1 MRIGV
6 VAPARPVD
14 RIVAAR
20 AGAFVAIAY
29 PEVDLVFH
37 PQCFEHDGH
46 FAGSDAVRAAAFLQ
60 VANDPSYDAIWF
72 ARGGYG
78 SNRILAEVMSRLEE
92 PARRKSYAGFSDM
105 GFLLGALYAA
115 KIGRPVHAPMA
126 ADINRPKGDETIA
139 RTLGWL
145 VRRDRQGLEPGL
157 LGAWGGRP
165 AAAFNLAILDA
176 LVGTPWLP
184 DLADHVL
191 ILEEVSEPLYRV
203 DRMLFTIANATQLKG
218 IAGLRLGVVNDVV
231 ENDPPWAESL
241 EAMML
246 RWAKDMGVPYLGRAR
261 VGHAQDNHVV
271 PFGIA

>member
-1 MRIGV
+1 MRIGI
-6 VAPARPVD
+6 VAPANPVD

-20 AGAFVAIAY
+20 AGAFAAIAY

-37 PQCFEHDGH
+37 PQCFERQGH

-60 VANDPSYDAIWF
+60 VANDPSFDAIWF

-78 SNRILAEVMSRLEE
+78 SNRILREVMPKLAE
-92 PARRKSYAGFSDM
+92 PARRKTYAGYSDM
-105 GFLLGALYAA
+105 GFLLGALLAA
-115 KIGRPVHAPMA
+115 RIGRPVHAPMA
-126 ADINRPKGDETIA
+126 ADINRAKGDETIA

-145 VRRDRQGLEPGL
+145 TRRDRQGLEPQL
-157 LGAWGGRP
+157 GGRP

-191 ILEEVSEPLYRV
+191 IIEEVSEPLYRV

-218 IAGLRLGVVNDVV
+218 IAGIRLGVVNDII
-231 ENDPPWAESL
+231 ENETPWAEPL
-241 EAMML
+241 EGMIE
-246 RWAKDMGVPYLGRAR
+246 RWARDMGVPYLGRAR